1 MPSKASA
8 SAEVGVPLSP
18 STLGLDTGGKIKN
31 NYFDGLSV
39 GKDHFRIF
47 LIIVLAYFFEQLDNN
62 NFAFVAPALI
72 SSWGITMD
80 DIAHINSLYFV
91 GMTLG
96 GLLGGVISDFIGRR
110 KTFLLSIVLF
120 SVFSIANGFANTV
133 TAFAIT
139 RAITGFGIFCMM
151 VVSIAYISEMSPGE
165 SRGKWQN
172 MTAGIGFL
180 AMPLIGVIARIVV
193 PMHDEAWRYIFWM
206 GGLGLIGFIMGL
218 KYLKESPR
226 WLVSR
231 GRVEEAEKIMYELT
245 GRHIDLSDAAK
256 KVPPKENVIQVLTG
270 MFSKRYIKR
279 TMVMIVSFISYNV
292 PAFIFINW
300 APTLLQQKGFTLE
313 QSLFASSLIILG
325 APIGCFLSSFVSDKG
340 GRKIPIGVM
349 ALGWAVLALVYSNLG
364 NNLTILIAVGMMM
377 NAFSLASSFTLFSY
391 VAESYPTVMRNTAT
405 GFHNAVGRISVAAS
419 QLMVPVIYANFGFG
433 GIFSTIA
440 CFLLVLGL
448 TVLIFGDRTGGKSLE
463 DVA

>member
-1 MPSKASA
+1 MPPKASTSTA
-8 SAEVGVPLSP
+8 GIPLTP
-18 STLGLDTGGKIKN
+18 SNLNLDTGAKIKN

-39 GKDHFRIF
+39 GRKHFGIF
-47 LIIVLAYFFEQLDNN
+47 LIIVMAYFFEQLDNN

-72 SSWGITMD
+72 SSWGIRME

-110 KTFLLSIVLF
+110 KTFLGSIVVF
-120 SVFSIANGFANTV
+120 SVASILNGFANGV
-133 TAFAIT
+133 MMFAIT

-180 AMPLIGVIARIVV
+180 AMPLIGVIARMVV

-206 GGLGLIGFIMGL
+206 GGLGLIGFLLGL

-226 WLVSR
+226 WLVAQ
-231 GRVEEAEKIMYELT
+231 GRIAEAEKVMFELT
-245 GRHIDLSDAAK
+245 GRQIDLSDAVK
-256 KVPPKENVIQVLTG
+256 KVPPKENVMQVLTG
-270 MFSKRYIKR
+270 MFSRAYIKR
-279 TMVMIVSFISYNV
+279 TIVLLVSFISYNV
-292 PAFIFINW
+292 PGFMFIAW
-300 APTLLQQKGFTLE
+300 TPTLLQQKGFTLE

-325 APIGCFLSSFVSDKG
+325 APIGCFLSSFISDKG

-349 ALGWAVLALVYSNLG
+349 ALSWAVLAIFYSNLG
-364 NNLTILIAVGMMM
+364 NNLTILIAVGMIM

-405 GFHNAVGRISVAAS
+405 GFHNAMGRLSVAGS
-419 QLMVPVIYANFGFG
+419 QLMVPVIYTSFGFG
-433 GIFSTIA
+433 GVFTTMA
-440 CFLLVLGL
+440 CFLAILGL
-448 TVLIFGDRTGGKSLE
+448 TVLIFGERTGGKSLE